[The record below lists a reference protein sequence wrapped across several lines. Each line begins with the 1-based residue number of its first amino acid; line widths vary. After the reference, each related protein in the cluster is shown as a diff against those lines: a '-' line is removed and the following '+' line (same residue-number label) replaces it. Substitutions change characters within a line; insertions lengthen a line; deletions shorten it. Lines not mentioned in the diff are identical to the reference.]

1 MILCADCENELHDLL
16 RNLLCTF
23 YFYLH
28 DFCVILCVNFMQFLL
43 ALLHHGL
50 RNKKNSFKN
59 ISVYNEGKLGSYSLS
74 MNCKT
79 YCLYR
84 IGGSS
89 FIYIIETAMIKM
101 KIVNGFDLM
110 KYAQDHHYMLPAF
123 NTTNLEMTYAIAKG
137 LNKAKLPGY
146 IQISSNN
153 LRLSDPEAIVYLTK
167 KALADSDVP
176 IGLHLDHGK
185 SYEDVKACVN
195 AGFTS
200 IMIDASHLP
209 FEKNIEEVKRAVEY
223 CHFYNVPVEAEL
235 GCLQGKEEDIV
246 NEADA
251 KTDPD
256 MVADF
261 VTKTGCDLLAVAVG
275 NVHGLDIEPKVDL
288 PLLEQISKISPVPLV
303 MHGGS
308 GIPFD
313 IIQKARDF
321 NLLKV
326 NYGSDLR
333 KAFVSTFGRAYEA
346 NHNACSVIELSIEAV
361 ENVSEKAAELVTIIN
376 S

>member
-1 MILCADCENELHDLL
+1 
-16 RNLLCTF
+16 
-23 YFYLH
+23 
-28 DFCVILCVNFMQFLL
+28 
-43 ALLHHGL
+43 
-50 RNKKNSFKN
+50 
-59 ISVYNEGKLGSYSLS
+59 
-74 MNCKT
+74 
-79 YCLYR
+79 
-84 IGGSS
+84 
-89 FIYIIETAMIKM
+89 M

-110 KYAQDHHYMLPAF
+110 NYAKKRGLMLPAF
-123 NTTNLEMTYAIAKG
+123 NTTNMEMTYAIAKG
-137 LNKAKLPGY
+137 LNKAGLPGY

-153 LRLSDPEAIVYLTK
+153 LRLSNPEVIAYLTK
-167 KALADSDVP
+167 DALKDSDVP

-209 FEKNIEEVKRAVEY
+209 FEENIKEVQRAVEY
-223 CHFYNVPVEAEL
+223 CHFYGVPVEAEL

-261 VTKTGCDLLAVAVG
+261 VAQTGCDLLAVAIG
-275 NVHGLDIEPKVDL
+275 NVHGLDITPKVDL
-288 PLLEQISKISPVPLV
+288 PLLEKISKVSPVPLV

-308 GIPFD
+308 GIPFET
-313 IIQKARDF
+313 IQKARQF

-333 KAFVSTFGRAYEA
+333 KAFVSTFGSAYEK
-346 NHNACSVIELSIEAV
+346 NHNTASVIELSIDAV
-361 ENVSEKAAELVTIIN
+361 ENVSDVAANLVTIIN
-376 S
+376 Q

>member
-1 MILCADCENELHDLL
+1 
-16 RNLLCTF
+16 
-23 YFYLH
+23 
-28 DFCVILCVNFMQFLL
+28 
-43 ALLHHGL
+43 
-50 RNKKNSFKN
+50 
-59 ISVYNEGKLGSYSLS
+59 
-74 MNCKT
+74 
-79 YCLYR
+79 
-84 IGGSS
+84 
-89 FIYIIETAMIKM
+89 M

-209 FEKNIEEVKRAVEY
+209 FEENIE
-223 CHFYNVPVEAEL
+223 EAEL

-261 VTKTGCDLLAVAVG
+261 VAQTGCDLLAVAVG

-313 IIQKARDF
+313 IIQKAREF

-333 KAFVSTFGRAYEA
+333 KA
-346 NHNACSVIELSIEAV
+346 
-361 ENVSEKAAELVTIIN
+361 
-376 S
+376 